1 MRNNF
6 KIHWSKQNSIQIKKV
21 PIVLSLY
28 MFLLPLLCLIFFI
41 FNGTEYKIFENYK
54 LDFVNVFFVIVFYS
68 ISHLMRLFRFALIAT
83 PLINLRF
90 REIIMFYLN
99 SALMLLIAPF
109 KSGEIYRI
117 ILLTNISKD
126 FLGSLLVTL
135 IEKSADAFVILII
148 FYFFIFNTEVDSFYI
163 VITLLLTS
171 IVILFIFT
179 LWVLGPILI
188 TAQNYIFEIH
198 NSSLSLMFLKILF
211 NINYSI
217 NKIKRTLKGK
227 ILSIVSFSIM
237 VYFFEALT
245 IYFALNDSYLN
256 IFEQLKTNITYSVI
270 PYNGMNEI
278 QSNILL
284 NWFFILT
291 FYWFISLFFIYSINK
306 NTKKNKEIFYE
317 E

>member
-1 MRNNF
+1 
-6 KIHWSKQNSIQIKKV
+6 
-21 PIVLSLY
+21 
-28 MFLLPLLCLIFFI
+28 
-41 FNGTEYKIFENYK
+41 
-54 LDFVNVFFVIVFYS
+54 
-68 ISHLMRLFRFALIAT
+68 
-83 PLINLRF
+83 
-90 REIIMFYLN
+90 MFYLN

-148 FYFFIFNTEVDSFYI
+148 FYFFIFNTEIDSFYI
-163 VITLLLTS
+163 VMTLLLTS

-217 NKIKRTLKGK
+217 NKIKKNLKGK
-227 ILSIVSFSIM
+227 IMSIVSFSIM
-237 VYFFEALT
+237 IYFFEALT
-245 IYFALNDSYLN
+245 IYFALNDSYLD

-291 FYWFISLFFIYSINK
+291 FYWFISLFSIYSINK
-306 NTKKNKEIFYE
+306 NTEKY
-317 E
+317 